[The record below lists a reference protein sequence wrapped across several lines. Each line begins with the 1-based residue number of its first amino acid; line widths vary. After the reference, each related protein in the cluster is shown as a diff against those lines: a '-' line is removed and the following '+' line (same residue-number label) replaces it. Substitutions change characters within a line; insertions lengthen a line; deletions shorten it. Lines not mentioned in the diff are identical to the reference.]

1 MQKTVDTPLT
11 NEQQKLV
18 SDNHNLIYAYARKHN
33 LDLDE
38 YYGIL
43 AIGLCKAALIF
54 DSNLGFMFS
63 TLAHVSM
70 HHECYSYQRDM
81 SRRKRYI
88 PDELMM
94 SLDAPVDDDPYS
106 KELYDKIYDIFNDK
120 YRTGVIKTELK
131 DFIRTLR
138 QTDQLI
144 LFYTFQGY
152 EQKEI
157 AAALG
162 MTRANVNG
170 RLHVLKKR
178 WNACKYKTK

>member
-1 MQKTVDTPLT
+1 MRKKEDKPLT
-11 NEQQKLV
+11 EEQRKFV
-18 SDNHNLIYAYARKHN
+18 SDNHNLIYSYAQKNN

-43 AIGLCKAALIF
+43 AIALCKAATIF
-54 DSNLGFMFS
+54 DPDLGFAFS

-70 HHECYSYQRDM
+70 HHECCSYRRDFYAT
-81 SRRKRYI
+81 RKI
-88 PDELMM
+88 PKDLIV
-94 SLDAPVDDDPYS
+94 SLDAPIRDEPYS
-106 KELYDKIYDIFNDK
+106 KEFYDKVYDILNDK
-120 YRTGVIKTELK
+120 YRTEIAKAELK
-131 DFIRTLR
+131 EFISTLR
-138 QTDQLI
+138 QTDQII
-144 LFYTFQGY
+144 LLYTFQGY

-170 RLHVLKKR
+170 RLHALKKR